1 MVTPLADGR
10 HAFRIFLPHAASVKI
25 VGSFTDWKARGV
37 TMVRHAPGWWEALV
51 EIPQGRHE
59 FAYLVDNSIWLA
71 DYAAGGVKLT
81 GYSGWVSMLDVRP
94 ETTVRETK
102 PGAIP
107 AKVA

>member
-25 VGSFTDWKARGV
+25 VGSFTDWKARCV
-37 TMVRHAPGWWEALV
+37 SMVRHAPGWWEALV

-81 GYSGWVSMLDVRP
+81 GYSGWVSILEVHPDPAQV
-94 ETTVRETK
+94 ETK
-102 PGAIP
+102 PNVMP